1 MATAFWK
8 WARNTRSSICEQ
20 GVTLEG
26 CSLYSFAMASRCLPF
41 LLVLC
46 ATLSIALPDSPKSFD
61 EIAKQAEAARS
72 ADRIPDAIN
81 LYTEGVRLR
90 PQWSEGW
97 WSLATLLYDQDRF
110 PEAKGAFQKLAAIS
124 PKPGVAYSFLG
135 LCEYETRENDQA
147 LAHFRA
153 WARAGWPGTRQSIDV
168 SVFHFA
174 LLLTR
179 DGEFVQS
186 LYLLATEAAK
196 MGETPAS
203 AEAMGLAS
211 LRMRNIPE
219 DYAPE
224 SREMVWLAGQAAVYA
239 AQSSP
244 EFGRADEYADRL
256 AARYPEQPE
265 VHLFRG
271 TLFAVENRASDA
283 EREYRRALQI
293 SPELVPALLAMA
305 EIDLDKNEI
314 GEADTFARKSI
325 ELAPKDPEAHHVLG
339 RVLMTKNENAASA
352 TELEIARKLA
362 PDSALVHSHLAIVY
376 SRLGRAQEAKA
387 EAATFLRLKN
397 KEGVLAPPEERLKP
411 GGTGKAK

>member
-1 MATAFWK
+1 M
-8 WARNTRSSICEQ
+8 TRT
-20 GVTLEG
+20 GH
-26 CSLYSFAMASRCLPF
+26 SLYSFAMGLRCVPF
-41 LLVLC
+41 LLLVFVASSA
-46 ATLSIALPDSPKSFD
+46 ATPDSPKTFD

-72 ADRIPDAIN
+72 ADRILDAIN
-81 LYTEGVRLR
+81 LYTEGVHLR

-110 PEAKGAFQKLAAIS
+110 PEAKTAFQRFAAIS
-124 PKPGVAYSFLG
+124 PKRGVAYAFLG
-135 LCEYETRENDQA
+135 LCEYETHEYDRA

-179 DGEFVQS
+179 DGEFVQA

-196 MGETPAS
+196 MGETPALV
-203 AEAMGLAS
+203 EAMGLAS
-211 LRMRNIPE
+211 LRMPNLPE
-219 DYAPE
+219 DYVPE
-224 SREMVWLAGQAAVYA
+224 AREMVWLAGQAAVYM

-256 AARYPEQPE
+256 VSHYPEQPE
-265 VHLFRG
+265 VRLFRG
-271 TLFAVENRASDA
+271 TLFTVQNRASDA
-283 EREYRRALQI
+283 EHEYRQALRI
-293 SPELVPALLAMA
+293 SPELVPAMLALA

-314 GEADTFARKSI
+314 GEADAFAQKSI
-325 ELAPKDPEAHHVLG
+325 ALAPKDPEAHYVLG
-339 RVLMTKNENAASA
+339 RVLMTRNENEASA
-352 TELEIARKLA
+352 RELEIASKLA
-362 PDSALVHSHLAIVY
+362 PDTALVHSHLAIVY
-376 SRLGRAQEAKA
+376 SKLGRTQEAKA

-411 GGTGKAK
+411 GGTGKTK

>member
-1 MATAFWK
+1 M
-8 WARNTRSSICEQ
+8 
-20 GVTLEG
+20 GL
-26 CSLYSFAMASRCLPF
+26 RCVPF
-41 LLVLC
+41 LLLVF
-46 ATLSIALPDSPKSFD
+46 AASSFALPDSSKSFD

-72 ADRIPDAIN
+72 SDRMLEAIN
-81 LYTEGVRLR
+81 LYTEGVHLR

-97 WSLATLLYDQDRF
+97 WSLGSLLYDQDRF
-110 PEAKGAFQKLAAIS
+110 PEAKIAFERFAAIS
-124 PKPGVAYSFLG
+124 PKPAVAYAFLG
-135 LCEYETRENDQA
+135 LCEYETHDYDRA

-179 DGEFVQS
+179 DGKFVQA

-196 MGETPAS
+196 MGETPAL

-219 DYAPE
+219 DYEPE
-224 SREMVWLAGQAAVYA
+224 AREMVWLAGQAALYA
-239 AQSSP
+239 AQTNP
-244 EFGRADEYADRL
+244 EFDRADEYADRL
-256 AARYPEQPE
+256 ASHYPEHSE
-265 VHLFRG
+265 VHYFRG
-271 TLFAVENRASDA
+271 TLFTMQKRVSDA
-283 EREYRRALQI
+283 EHEYRQALRI
-293 SPELVPALLAMA
+293 SPELVPAMLALA
-305 EIDLDKNEI
+305 EIDLDKNELE
-314 GEADTFARKSI
+314 EADALARKSI

-339 RVLMTKNENAASA
+339 RVLMTKNENAASS
-352 TELEIARKLA
+352 TELEIAKKLA

-376 SRLGRAQEAKA
+376 SRLGRTQEAKS

-397 KEGVLAPPEERLKP
+397 REGVLAPPEERLKP